1 MGDLEIVHKFVSGDK
16 PSRDEFLKQY
26 SRLIYSYIH
35 SVLAA
40 KGVQAGQAVHIPDIF
55 QGFFCH
61 LLDND
66 CAKLRTFKGK
76 NGATLATW
84 LRQVTVNFTLS
95 YLRRLKPAVSLDE
108 ERGEDSVLQDILPD
122 DSAPAPELLAQ
133 DEKIKSLQECIS
145 VLGSDD
151 KYFLELHLNQGL
163 GFAELK
169 DLLRVSRGAFD
180 MRKSRIIGRLKECF
194 KSKGYRLDF

>member
-1 MGDLEIVHKFVSGDK
+1 MGDLQIVHRFISGDK
-16 PSRDEFLKQY
+16 PVRDDFLKKY

-35 SVLAA
+35 SILAA
-40 KGVQAGQAVHIPDIF
+40 KGVQAGQAVQIQDIF
-55 QGFFCH
+55 QGLFCH

-66 CAKLRTFKGK
+66 CAKLRTFQAK

-108 ERGEDSVLQDILPD
+108 EKGEDAALRDILPD
-122 DSAPAPELLAQ
+122 DSLPAPELLTR
-133 DEKIKSLQECIS
+133 DEKIKSLQECIAA
-145 VLGSDD
+145 LGGED
-151 KYFLELHLNQGL
+151 KYFLELHANQGL

-180 MRKSRIIGRLKECF
+180 MRKSRIIGRLRECF
-194 KSKGYRLDF
+194 KSKGYELDL